1 MIIAWLT
8 RNDQLI
14 HGRKTKQM
22 SNTKKTQY
30 EQIVWF
36 NKVKPVI
43 DAILDLYIFYL
54 YCLNIKSILSY

>member
-36 NKVKPVI
+36 NKVKPVM
-43 DAILDLYIFYL
+43 DAILDLYIFNL